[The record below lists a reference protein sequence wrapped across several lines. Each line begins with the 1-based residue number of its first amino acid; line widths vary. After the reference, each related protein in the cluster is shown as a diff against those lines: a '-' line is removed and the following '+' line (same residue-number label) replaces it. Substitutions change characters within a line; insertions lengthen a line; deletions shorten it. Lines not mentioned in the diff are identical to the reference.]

1 MLTTSNMQASRRNL
15 SDEHGRKSNITSR
28 SRLLQLTNYTNV
40 SQCSNSA
47 KLNALK
53 DNLLQSKNLCKSNQE
68 EKMQKA
74 ETMSLL
80 TAVWCQFN
88 GISHLRKNYVQ
99 LNALS
104 TMDMEVVGIVLLR
117 KKNDK
122 VNKFA
127 FNDLIINK

>member
-1 MLTTSNMQASRRNL
+1 
-15 SDEHGRKSNITSR
+15 
-28 SRLLQLTNYTNV
+28 
-40 SQCSNSA
+40 
-47 KLNALK
+47 
-53 DNLLQSKNLCKSNQE
+53 
-68 EKMQKA
+68 
-74 ETMSLL
+74 MSLL

-88 GISHLRKNYVQ
+88 GISHLRENYVQ

-104 TMDMEVVGIVLLR
+104 TMDMEVVGIVVLR